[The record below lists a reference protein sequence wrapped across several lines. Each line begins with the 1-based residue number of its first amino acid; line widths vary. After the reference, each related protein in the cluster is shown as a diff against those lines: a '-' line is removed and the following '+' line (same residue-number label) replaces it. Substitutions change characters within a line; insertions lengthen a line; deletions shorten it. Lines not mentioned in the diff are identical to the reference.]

1 MRARAHESSHE
12 NEVTAEKLA
21 ADLKLVISDAE
32 ALLRATVGETA
43 AEGRAKIQEG
53 LQAAK
58 LKLGP
63 LAEEAAEQA
72 RAADDYVREHPWN
85 AVGIAVLAGIALGL
99 LISRR

>member
-1 MRARAHESSHE
+1 MQE

-43 AEGRAKIQEG
+43 AVGRAKLHEG
-53 LQAAK
+53 LDAAK

-85 AVGIAVLAGIALGL
+85 AVGIAVLAGIAVGL
-99 LISRR
+99 LISRK

>member
-1 MRARAHESSHE
+1 MHE
-12 NEVTAEKLA
+12 NEITAEKLA

-43 AEGRAKIQEG
+43 EAGRVKVREG
-53 LQAAK
+53 LEAAR

-63 LAEEAAEQA
+63 LAEEAAEHA
-72 RAADDYVREHPWN
+72 RAADGYVREHPWH

>member
-1 MRARAHESSHE
+1 MRARTHE

-21 ADLKLVISDAE
+21 ADLKLVITDAE

-43 AEGRAKIQEG
+43 GEGRAKIREG
-53 LQAAK
+53 LEAAK

-72 RAADDYVREHPWN
+72 RAADDYVREHPWQS
-85 AVGIAVLAGIALGL
+85 VGIAVLAGIALGL

>member
-1 MRARAHESSHE
+1 MHE
-12 NEVTAEKLA
+12 NEVTTEKLA

-43 AEGRAKIQEG
+43 EAGRVKVREG
-53 LQAAK
+53 LEAVR

-63 LAEEAAEQA
+63 LAEEAAEHA
-72 RAADDYVREHPWN
+72 RAADDYVKEHPWG

-99 LISRR
+99 LIGRK

>member
-1 MRARAHESSHE
+1 MRARAHEKTNE

-32 ALLRATVGETA
+32 ALLRSMVGGTT

-72 RAADDYVREHPWN
+72 RAADDYVREHPWQ
-85 AVGIAVLAGIALGL
+85 AVGIAVLAGVALGL
-99 LISRR
+99 LVSRR